1 MSDIPEKGTYIDT
14 QGMSGPSDPNVPTR
28 PIEEQQDNLKPAII
42 TPRRLFTPEYA
53 RELKILINE
62 VLDER
67 EYNKRLNG
75 AYDNIKEL
83 PPSYFDSE
91 EFKHPVGEDEP
102 PYEDWT
108 QPWD

>member
-42 TPRRLFTPEYA
+42 TPRRLFTPTYA
-53 RELKILINE
+53 MELKILINE

-67 EYNKRLNG
+67 EYQKRLNG
-75 AYDNIKEL
+75 SYDNIKEL
-83 PPSYFDSE
+83 PPSYFESE
-91 EFKHPVGEDEP
+91 EFKYPVGGEEP